1 MCCSTLPTETDCM
14 REMREEA
21 SRGLTQESNAEREVV
36 VHKER
41 YSREK
46 LGVDTKQRK
55 SDKDAVCV

>member
-1 MCCSTLPTETDCM
+1 M

-41 YSREK
+41 YSRER

-55 SDKDAVCV
+55 SDKDAVCVLYAKLL